1 MKEILIT
8 VLVFAVLGGALGM
21 LLAFASRLF
30 EVKTDPRV
38 PKILDCLPGANC
50 GGCGYSGCAAL
61 AEAIATGD
69 AKPSACTVG
78 GGETA
83 VKIGAVMGVEVGSV
97 EKKRAQVMC
106 SGNCD
111 ASRKKY
117 IYSGAPDCV
126 SAASMAGG
134 DKMCANGCIGLGT
147 CVAACPF
154 GAISVQDGVAAV
166 DYHKCEGCGVCVAAC
181 PKHIIELIPFE
192 ADFWVGCK
200 SVEPAATVK
209 KQCDAGCVGCKMCE
223 KVCPSGA
230 VSVKDYVAS
239 IDYDKCTECGL
250 CAEKC
255 PRGVI
260 RSSHK

>member
-30 EVKTDPRV
+30 EVKSDPRV

-61 AEAIATGD
+61 AEAIVTGD

-78 GGETA
+78 GAETA
-83 VKIGAVMGVEVGSV
+83 QRIGAVIGVEVGSV

-106 SGNCD
+106 SGSCY

-154 GAISVQDGVAAV
+154 GAISVRDGVAAV

-181 PKHIIELIPFE
+181 PKHIIELVPFE

-200 SVEPAATVK
+200 SVEPAAIVK
-209 KQCDAGCVGCKMCE
+209 KQCDAGCVGCKLCE
-223 KVCPSGA
+223 AVCPTGA
-230 VSVKDYVAS
+230 IAVKDYVAA
-239 IDYDKCTECGL
+239 IDYEKCTECGL

-255 PRGVI
+255 PRGIV
-260 RSSHK
+260 RSSR

>member
-8 VLVFAVLGGALGM
+8 VLVFAVLGGFFGIA
-21 LLAFASRLF
+21 LAFASKIF

-38 PKILDCLPGANC
+38 TEILESLPGANC

-78 GGETA
+78 GAETA
-83 VKIGAVMGVEVGSV
+83 QKIGAIMGVEVGSV
-97 EKKRAQVMC
+97 ERKRAQVMC
-106 SGNCD
+106 SGTCG
-111 ASRKKY
+111 ASKKKY

-154 GAISVQDGVAAV
+154 GAISVEDGVASV

-200 SVEPAATVK
+200 SVEPAAVVK
-209 KQCDAGCVGCKMCE
+209 KQCDAGCVGCKICE
-223 KVCPSGA
+223 KNCPTGA
-230 VSVKDYVAS
+230 ISVADYVAS
-239 IDYDKCTECGL
+239 IDYRKCNECGL

-255 PRGVI
+255 PRGI
-260 RSSHK
+260 IKSSN

>member
-61 AEAIATGD
+61 AEAIVTGD

-78 GGETA
+78 GAETA
-83 VKIGAVMGVEVGSV
+83 QRIGAVIGVEVGSV

-106 SGNCD
+106 SGSCD

-154 GAISVQDGVAAV
+154 GAISVRDGVAAV

-200 SVEPAATVK
+200 SVEPAAIVK
-209 KQCDAGCVGCKMCE
+209 KTVR
-223 KVCPSGA
+223 
-230 VSVKDYVAS
+230 
-239 IDYDKCTECGL
+239 CGL
-250 CAEKC
+250 
-255 PRGVI
+255 R
-260 RSSHK
+260 RL